1 MLLKVD
7 ITYTW
12 EDGRVMDSV
21 LMKTKEKKRRRGGG
35 NQWECYSQSRSLSV
49 FGLGA

>member
-7 ITYTW
+7 MTYTW
-12 EDGRVMDSV
+12 EDGREMDSV
-21 LMKTKEKKRRRGGG
+21 LMKTKGEKKGQGQPVG
-35 NQWECYSQSRSLSV
+35 MLFPVKVSV